1 MAELTGG
8 QALVQSLKRE
18 GVDTIFALP
27 GAQLD
32 WAFDALHEE
41 QDTIR
46 VIHTRHEQATS
57 YMADGYAR
65 ATGRVGTCLVV
76 PGPGVLNAGAGLST
90 AYACSSPVLC
100 LAGQINS
107 KLIGSGRGELHEI
120 KDQRAVLDTVTKW
133 TGRALS
139 PSAIPDLMREAF
151 AQLRGGRP
159 APVGLEIPPDVLMR
173 REEVDLGAAADWG
186 QRPTLQSADPAL
198 IKQAATLLARA
209 ERPAF
214 YVGSGV
220 LRAEAW
226 DELRE
231 IAEVLEIPVVM
242 SRNGRGALSAR
253 HPLALNP
260 VAGLELLANC
270 DLVVAVGTRFL
281 EPSTGWGLLEGQQY
295 IQIDVAPDEVGRNV
309 TPTVGIVADAKL
321 ALTALR
327 DELDGVKRKGASRLA
342 EIKAIRERA
351 DDTLFELQPQ
361 AAFAGAIRSA
371 LPDDGVFIC
380 DVNQISY
387 WSWVGFPVYEPRTF
401 ITSGYQ
407 GTLGAGYA
415 TALGAQVGQPERK
428 VVSING
434 DGGFGYNLQEL
445 ATAKAHNIAAVAIV
459 FDDGAFGNVKRM
471 QRDQFDGR
479 TIASNLTNPDWLKL
493 ADAFGIAGMR
503 ATTPDELEGTLREAF
518 ASNGPALISVPVGEM
533 PSPWPLIYPKM
544 FGKRR

>member
-65 ATGRVGTCLVV
+65 ATGKVGTCLVV

-107 KLIGSGRGELHEI
+107 SLIGSGRGELHEI

-173 REEVDLGAAADWG
+173 REEVALGSAADWG
-186 QRPTLQSADPAL
+186 QRPERQAADPAL
-198 IKQAATLLARA
+198 IKQAAALLARA

-220 LRAEAW
+220 LQAEAW
-226 DELRE
+226 DELRAV
-231 IAEVLEIPVVM
+231 AEALEIPVVM
-242 SRNGRGALSAR
+242 SRNGRGVLSAR

-260 VAGLELLANC
+260 VAGLELLANS

-281 EPSTGWGLLEGQQY
+281 EPSMGWGLPQGQQY
-295 IQIDVAPDEVGRNV
+295 IQIDVAPDEVGRNIA
-309 TPTVGIVADAKL
+309 PTVGIVADAKL

-327 DELDGVKRKGASRLA
+327 DELDGVKRKGTSRFA

-361 AAFAGAIRSA
+361 ASFAGAIRSA

-387 WSWVGFPVYEPRTF
+387 WSWIGFPVYEPRTF

-415 TALGAQVGQPERK
+415 TALGAQVSQPERK

-479 TIASNLTNPDWLKL
+479 TIASNLTNPDWVKL
-493 ADAFGIAGMR
+493 AEAFGIAGMR
-503 ATTPDELEGTLREAF
+503 ATTPDELEGSLREAF
-518 ASNGPALISVPVGEM
+518 ATNGPVLITVPVGEM
-533 PSPWPLIYPKM
+533 PSPWPLIYP
-544 FGKRR
+544 RRSAARR